1 MEWLK
6 NVLGEA
12 YTEDID
18 KRISDEI
25 SKGYVSKTDF
35 NAKNEALKNLETQL
49 AERDKQLDGL
59 KKSGG
64 DNAELKKQIEALQ
77 QQNAEQAKAH
87 EAEVAQLKM
96 DNAVETA
103 LTASGARNN
112 IAVKALLADFL
123 KNAKLDE
130 NGAVKGLADE
140 LKSMSESD
148 STSFLFNTTGKQQF
162 RGMQPGSVGGKIPP
176 TNCVDVKDMNYNEL
190 CAYLDANPGAKLE

>member
-6 NVLGEA
+6 NILGEA

-25 SKGYVSKTDF
+25 SKGYVSK
-35 NAKNEALKNLETQL
+35 
-49 AERDKQLDGL
+49 
-59 KKSGG
+59 
-64 DNAELKKQIEALQ
+64 
-77 QQNAEQAKAH
+77 
-87 EAEVAQLKM
+87 AEVAQMKM

-148 STSFLFNTTGKQQF
+148 STSFLFNTAGKQQF
-162 RGMQPGSVGGKIPP
+162 RGMQPGSVGSKIPP